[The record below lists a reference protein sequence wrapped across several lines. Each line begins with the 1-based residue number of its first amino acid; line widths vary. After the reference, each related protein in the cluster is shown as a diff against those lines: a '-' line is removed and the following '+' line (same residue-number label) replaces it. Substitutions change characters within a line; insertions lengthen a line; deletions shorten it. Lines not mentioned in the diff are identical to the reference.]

1 MINSNRSH
9 ISFSRVI
16 GALYRRIE
24 DTPHYLL
31 WKLPFGFSNRNN
43 QKLEKYRNIHKGKR
57 CFVVANGPSLKKTDL
72 SLLKNEI
79 TFGMNRI
86 HLLKE
91 VNGFSPTYLAT
102 VDIPTQLQQFT
113 EEYNSLDLIR
123 FFNWNFRSYFE
134 EKENLMFVRNSFN
147 SDFSTD
153 LVKQGAG
160 NSKSVAYTCL
170 QLAYF
175 MGCTE
180 VILIG
185 KDHSYNTEG
194 VGNARFANS
203 TGNESNHFIEGY
215 YKKGMKWG
223 VPDYKM
229 EEYTYQLAKKAF
241 ENNGRKILDA
251 TIDGKLQVFEKIDY
265 YSLFASKIP
274 Q

>member
-1 MINSNRSH
+1 MLNNRSH
-9 ISFSRVI
+9 ISFSRVL

-24 DTPHYLL
+24 DIPHYLS
-31 WKLPFGFSNRNN
+31 WKSPSGFSERNN
-43 QKLEKYRNIHKGKR
+43 LKLEKYRDIHKGKR

-102 VDIPTQLQQFT
+102 VDIPTQLEQFT
-113 EEYNSLDLIR
+113 EEYNSLDLTR
-123 FFNWNFRSYFE
+123 FFNWNFRSAFD
-134 EKENLMFVRNSFN
+134 EKENLMFVRNSF
-147 SDFSTD
+147 SSAFSTD
-153 LVKQGAG
+153 IVKLGAG

-185 KDHSYNTEG
+185 KDHSYDTQG
-194 VGNARFANS
+194 VDGGRFAQS

-223 VPDYKM
+223 IPDYKM
-229 EEYTYQLAKKAF
+229 EEYTYQLAKNAF
-241 ENNGRKILDA
+241 EKDGRKIVDA
-251 TIDGKLQVFEKIDY
+251 TIDGKLQVFEKVDY
-265 YSLFASKIP
+265 NSLFENRNTGN
-274 Q
+274 